1 MIAGAALGNTEVQC
15 CGGGNEE
22 ILGAKTIVYPTPVFI
37 VGTYDKEGRPN
48 AMNAAWAG
56 ICCSTPPCVS
66 VSLRKAT
73 YTYGNIIAQKAY
85 TVNIPSQEF
94 IREADYFGIA
104 SGRNED
110 KFFISGLT
118 PVKSD
123 LVNAP
128 TIKEFPLSLEC
139 KLLHTLEVGLHTLF
153 IGEILDVKAE
163 ENILGDDGK
172 TSIEKIKPLV
182 FSPEKPSYYGVGP
195 FLGKAFAV
203 GKEIKTA
210 P

>member
-1 MIAGAALGNTEVQC
+1 MKKSI
-15 CGGGNEE
+15 
-22 ILGAKTIVYPTPVFI
+22 GAKTIVYPAPVFI

-56 ICCSTPPCVS
+56 ICCSTPPCVT

-73 YTYGNIIAQKAY
+73 YTYGNIMEQKAY
-85 TVNIPSQEF
+85 TVNIPSQDF

-104 SGRNED
+104 SGRTED
-110 KFFISGLT
+110 KFFVSGLT
-118 PVKSD
+118 PVKSN
-123 LVNAP
+123 LINAP

-163 ENILGDDGK
+163 ENIVGDDGK
-172 TSIEKIKPLV
+172 TNIETIKPLI
-182 FSPEKPSYYGVGP
+182 FAPENP
-195 FLGKAFAV
+195 
-203 GKEIKTA
+203 
-210 P
+210 